1 MHTVIIGI
9 GGVGGY
15 FGGKIASS
23 GQKVTLIA
31 RGKHLEAI
39 QKNGLQVKS
48 IEGDFITHPHLA
60 THTIAGVDK
69 ADLVL
74 ICTKSWQVTEAA
86 TMIKPI
92 LKEDTVV
99 IPLQNGADN
108 AERVGAVLGAKHVLG
123 GLCRIYS
130 KIEAPGVISHFGHPP
145 EVVFG
150 ELDARKTNRLQTIK
164 KVFDTAGFDNTISQD
179 IKVDIWNKFMF
190 IATVSGLGALT
201 RATIGEMYEAIETRH
216 ILQQT
221 AREIYDI
228 GVAKRISLPK
238 DIIDKVLAFISK
250 QPYEATA
257 STQRDILE
265 GRPSELE
272 NFNGYIVKEGK
283 RLEVATPT
291 NTFIYSCLL
300 PMEVKARK

>member
-15 FGGKIASS
+15 FGGKIIDS
-23 GQKVTLIA
+23 GQKVTLVA

-39 QKNGLQVKS
+39 RKDGLQVKS
-48 IEGDFITHPHLA
+48 IAGDFITHPFMV
-60 THTIAGVDK
+60 TDSIDKVEK
-69 ADLVL
+69 ADLIL
-74 ICTKSWQVTEAA
+74 ICTKSWQVKEAGA
-86 TMIKPI
+86 LIKPI

-108 AERVGAVLGAKHVLG
+108 AEKLVSVVDKEHVLG

-130 KIEAPGVISHFGHPP
+130 KIESPGVISHFGHTP

-150 ELDARKTNRLQTIK
+150 ELDRKKTDRLH
-164 KVFDTAGFDNTISQD
+164 KVKEIFDKAGFKNTISED
-179 IKVDIWNKFMF
+179 IEVAIWTKFMF

-201 RATIGEMYEAIETRH
+201 RASIGEMYEASDVKKLLE
-216 ILQQT
+216 QT
-221 AREIYDI
+221 ATEIYKVGI
-228 GVAKRISLPK
+228 AKGVALPSTIV
-238 DIIDKVLAFISK
+238 DSIMNFIGK
-250 QPYEATA
+250 QPFDSTA

-272 NFNGYIVKEGK
+272 NFNGYIVNEGK
-283 RLEVATPT
+283 RLGVSTPV
-291 NTFIYSCLL
+291 NTFVYSCLA
-300 PMEVKARK
+300 PMEIKARK